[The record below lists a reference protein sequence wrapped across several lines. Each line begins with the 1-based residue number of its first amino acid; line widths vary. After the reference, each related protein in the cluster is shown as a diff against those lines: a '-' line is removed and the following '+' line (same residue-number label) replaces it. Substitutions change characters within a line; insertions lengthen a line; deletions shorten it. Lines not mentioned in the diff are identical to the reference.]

1 MLAVS
6 AYLPAGH
13 VLLHVSVGIRALGR
27 AGDVVVL
34 TVVIAASE
42 VPKVVGELDPV
53 WSPTT
58 FDVEVNSG
66 RQEMRS

>member
-27 AGDVVVL
+27 AGNVVVL
-34 TVVIAASE
+34 TVVIAGRK
-42 VPKVVGELDPV
+42 VPKVVGELNPV

-66 RQEMRS
+66 RQETMS